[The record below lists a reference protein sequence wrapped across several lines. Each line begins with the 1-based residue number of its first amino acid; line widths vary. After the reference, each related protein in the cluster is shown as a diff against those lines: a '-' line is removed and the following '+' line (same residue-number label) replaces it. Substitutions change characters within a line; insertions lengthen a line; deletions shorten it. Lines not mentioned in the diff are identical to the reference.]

1 MGKEIDLMK
10 NYPRTKRDTKKRGDD
25 KTDLDRD
32 LARQF
37 EKDFFD
43 GDRKYGYGGYSYNP
57 RFWTTVVKDF
67 IEYYNFIFF
76 CKFFTIF

>member
-43 GDRKYGYGGYSYNP
+43 EVKIR
-57 RFWTTVVKDF
+57 RFWSIITE
-67 IEYYNFIFF
+67 IS
-76 CKFFTIF
+76 